1 MNEPNMGSGRT
12 PSPSDRSPSDSASG
26 MAAKS
31 HEVAGQLKDAVVDQ
45 ANQVRD
51 RAQSAKEHTADR
63 IRGVATQFR
72 SMGDT
77 LREEDPVIAKVATR
91 ASDSIESV
99 AKYVGSA
106 STQSF
111 IRDTEQLAR
120 RQPLLFFGGAFLA
133 GLAAGRFLKSS
144 RPEGSSYDRPRTQG
158 DQAFGEGSARRLQE
172 RPSSF
177 IPSRNEGALAGTEST
192 ASRYNAAFGRD
203 LPDPEAHADSSTA
216 TRNVGTGPT
225 GSTPLP
231 STSLPS
237 TPPPR
242 RRDKNGG
249 GAGKGPLP

>member
-1 MNEPNMGSGRT
+1 MNEPNMGTGRT
-12 PSPSDRSPSDSASG
+12 ASTSDRSPSESASG

-31 HEVAGQLKDAVVDQ
+31 HEVAEQLKDAVVDQ

-51 RAQSAKEHTADR
+51 RAQSAQEHTADR
-63 IRGVATQFR
+63 IRGVATQFK

-77 LREEDPVIAKVATR
+77 LREEDPFIAKVAAR

-99 AKYVGSA
+99 ANYVGTA

-144 RPEGSSYDRPRTQG
+144 RPEGNSYDRPRTQG
-158 DQAFGEGSARRLQE
+158 NQTIGEGSAPRLQE
-172 RPSSF
+172 RPSSYV
-177 IPSRNEGALAGTEST
+177 PSRNEGALANTEST

-203 LPDPEAHADSSTA
+203 LPDPQTHGGSGANS
-216 TRNVGTGPT
+216 RNAGTGPA

-231 STSLPS
+231 STSPS
-237 TPPPR
+237 TPPLR
-242 RRDKNGG
+242 KRGTNGG
-249 GAGKGPLP
+249 GAGKGTLP

>member
-1 MNEPNMGSGRT
+1 MNDPKMESGRT
-12 PSPSDRSPSDSASG
+12 ASPNDRSPSESASG

-63 IRGVATQFR
+63 IRRVATQLE

-77 LREEDPVIAKVATR
+77 LREEDPFIAKVTAR
-91 ASDSIESV
+91 ASSSIEGV
-99 AKYVGSA
+99 AKYVDSA
-106 STQSF
+106 SAQSF

-144 RPEGSSYDRPRTQG
+144 RPEGSSYDRAPGAQTV
-158 DQAFGEGSARRLQE
+158 GEGSAPRMQE
-172 RPSSF
+172 RPSSYF
-177 IPSRNEGALAGTEST
+177 PSRNEGALAGTEST

-203 LPDPEAHADSSTA
+203 LPDTEARAGSSAT
-216 TRNVGTGPT
+216 TRNAGTGPT
-225 GSTPLP
+225 GSPPLP
-231 STSLPS
+231 STPLPS

-242 RRDKNGG
+242 MRDKNGG
-249 GAGKGPLP
+249 GAGKGTLP

>member
-1 MNEPNMGSGRT
+1 MNEPKMESGRSAS
-12 PSPSDRSPSDSASG
+12 PNDRSPSDRSSSESASG

-51 RAQSAKEHTADR
+51 RAQSAKEHTAER
-63 IRGVATQFR
+63 IRGVATQFK

-77 LREEDPVIAKVATR
+77 LREEDPFVAKVAAR
-91 ASDSIESV
+91 ASSSIEGV
-99 AKYVGSA
+99 AKYVDSA
-106 STQSF
+106 SAQSF

-144 RPEGSSYDRPRTQG
+144 RPEGSSYDREPGAQTL
-158 DQAFGEGSARRLQE
+158 GEGSAPRMQE
-172 RPSSF
+172 RPSSYF
-177 IPSRNEGALAGTEST
+177 PSRNEGALAGTEST

-203 LPDPEAHADSSTA
+203 LPDPEARAGSSATA
-216 TRNVGTGPT
+216 RNPGTGPT

-231 STSLPS
+231 ST
-237 TPPPR
+237 PPPR
-242 RRDKNGG
+242 MRDKNGG
-249 GAGKGPLP
+249 GAGKGTLP